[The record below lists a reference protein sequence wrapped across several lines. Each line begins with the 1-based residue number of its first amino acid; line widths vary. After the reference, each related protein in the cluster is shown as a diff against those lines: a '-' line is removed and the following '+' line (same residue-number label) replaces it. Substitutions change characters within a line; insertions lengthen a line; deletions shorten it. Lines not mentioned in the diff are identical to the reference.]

1 MSRGTNKFVF
11 SLLVGFSL
19 IGCATT
25 DHLVKADKHGR
36 YISIVSS
43 GDKVS
48 PAARLSKDSDLE
60 QSIQSI
66 EARLKKSKRDIPL
79 RLSLA
84 QLYILKGNLSSA
96 EKHCRIAIRYDVKNT
111 ESRKVLAQIFLRKS
125 NFDMANIILNSIG
138 GDESKDAQIINML
151 GQIALH
157 AGDNARALALLKRS
171 VELDPSNIGARMN
184 LSVMYIQYRQIDAA
198 ASELERVLKIMPDH
212 PDAKMNLAIVNA
224 ARGDLSAAEEIY
236 EDILD
241 KDHEHPLAL
250 YNLASVQRRMQEYD
264 DSIENLKSFLKT
276 EYARTEKYTD
286 QVFAMIDEIEQENA
300 AGGKLSDDEIQK
312 IAKEGGSN
320 RSPVSRTANAEPQPV
335 EEPSDELEKLSKELG
350 E

>member
-1 MSRGTNKFVF
+1 MLRGTTK
-11 SLLVGFSL
+11 L
-19 IGCATT
+19 IISMLGVSGLFGCATT

-48 PAARLSKDSDLE
+48 PAARQAKDSDLD
-60 QSIQSI
+60 QSIKALEQ
-66 EARLKKSKRDIPL
+66 RLKKSKRDIAL
-79 RLSLA
+79 RLSLS
-84 QLYILKGNLSSA
+84 QLYILKGNLNLA

-125 NFDMANIILNSIG
+125 NFDMANIILSSIG
-138 GDESKDAQIINML
+138 GDQSKDAQIINML
-151 GQIALH
+151 GQIALQS
-157 AGDNARALALLKRS
+157 GDNARALALLKRS
-171 VELDPSNIGARMN
+171 VELDPANIGARMN
-184 LSVMYIQYRQIDAA
+184 LSVMYIRYRQIDSAA
-198 ASELERVLKIMPDH
+198 VELERVLKIMPDH
-212 PDAKMNLAIVNA
+212 PDAKMNLAIVKA
-224 ARGDLSAAEEIY
+224 TRGEMSAAEEIY

-241 KDHEHPLAL
+241 KDPEHPLSL

-286 QVFAMIDEIEQENA
+286 QVFALIDEIEQENA
-300 AGGKLSDDEIQK
+300 SGGKLSDDEIQK
-312 IAKEGGSN
+312 IAREDGSN
-320 RSPVSRTANAEPQPV
+320 NSPVSRTAKAESQPI
-335 EEPSDELEKLSKELG
+335 EESTDELEKLSKELG